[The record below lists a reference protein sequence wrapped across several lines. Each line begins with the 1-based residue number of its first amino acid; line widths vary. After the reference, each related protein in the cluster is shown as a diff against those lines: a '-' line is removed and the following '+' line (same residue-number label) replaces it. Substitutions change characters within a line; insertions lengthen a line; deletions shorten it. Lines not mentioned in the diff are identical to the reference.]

1 VSDFRLFLN
10 EACQGVLFLFV
21 EVSKPFLFASHETAG
36 ASGYD
41 VMKAARPAV
50 QLCWPYQPVDRME
63 QIDLRPH
70 FVSAACVRDCRPSKK
85 EHGKEHYDEHDA
97 PGKGKTFCPVRQI
110 ELAEFEVGGWMIQAV
125 DGPTAEV
132 WPLLLSDQY
141 RNEVENAMSSAFI
154 APTKQTDNMSIM

>member
-1 VSDFRLFLN
+1 MLCPIRCGLWIFQ
-10 EACQGVLFLFV
+10 EC
-21 EVSKPFLFASHETAG
+21 AG
-36 ASGYD
+36 EQII
-41 VMKAARPAV
+41 MKAMQTGPR
-50 QLCWPYQPVDRME
+50 LCQR
-63 QIDLRPH
+63 IDG
-70 FVSAACVRDCRPSKK
+70 SPSKK

-110 ELAEFEVGGWMIQAV
+110 ELAGFEVGGWMIRAV

-141 RNEVENAMSSAFI
+141 RHEVENAMSSAFI